1 MKRRKFLGISTLI
14 GASAYLSPNI
24 LLSNPIKR
32 SKLKLGFIGTGL
44 RGQGMMRLATYRD
57 DVDIPV
63 ICDIDDGMIDKA
75 IKVLKKASRPIPK
88 VYNNGDEDFRNMLDN
103 EDLDG
108 VFIATPWEWHHPMSI
123 AAMKAG
129 TIALSDKSF
138 YMKSLKHNTYYL
150 NWFTKEI
157 VKLGLVPIPSVA
169 NFILVKF
176 PNKGKY
182 SANKVNNFLLSKGI
196 ILRKVDNYGLKNFLR
211 ISMGRKNEL
220 TKLIK
225 YLRIYFKKKI
235 IIYISSK

>member
-1 MKRRKFLGISTLI
+1 MKRRKFISISSLI
-14 GASAYLSPNI
+14 GVSAYLSPSM
-24 LLSNPIKR
+24 LLSSPIKK

-44 RGQGMMRLATYRD
+44 RGQGMMRLATHRN

-129 TIALSDKSF
+129 KHVGTEVPAALTVTDCWE
-138 YMKSLKHNTYYL
+138 LVNTSEKTGKFCMIMENVCYRRDVLAVL
-150 NWFTKEI
+150 NM
-157 VKLGLVPIPSVA
+157 VRSGLFGELLHCQGGYQHDIRD
-169 NFILVKF
+169 VKF
-176 PNKGKY
+176 NNGLQPYGGGVEFGDKGY
-182 SANKVNNFLLSKGI
+182 FIFLPFDI
-196 ILRKVDNYGLKNFLR
+196 
-211 ISMGRKNEL
+211 
-220 TKLIK
+220 
-225 YLRIYFKKKI
+225 
-235 IIYISSK
+235 